1 VSTWKRRSPAIFF
14 TTIRLTL
21 YLQRQLI
28 NIRALAG
35 EKNLPKWLTAHDVLE
50 LATIEGARACGLD
63 RKTGTLTVGKD
74 ADMILVRTDMINV
87 IPFNNAVGVVS
98 VGADTSN
105 VDTVIVRGKVL
116 KQNGRLIGVDMN
128 RLSTMVGSSRDY
140 VLARARV
147 LQQQHGN

>member
-1 VSTWKRRSPAIFF
+1 
-14 TTIRLTL
+14 
-21 YLQRQLI
+21 
-28 NIRALAG
+28 
-35 EKNLPKWLTAHDVLE
+35 
-50 LATIEGARACGLD
+50 
-63 RKTGTLTVGKD
+63 
-74 ADMILVRTDMINV
+74 
-87 IPFNNAVGVVS
+87 VS